1 MQIALAYPDPVETT
15 SLGRETVL
23 IAETLRGHGADV
35 HLYQRP
41 GPARPGVV
49 QHTVGQALAPTSRLR
64 GAVALGR
71 WAGAASGAIR
81 RDRPQYDI
89 VCVVG
94 SAGWE
99 HDLVRVHAVIRA
111 EQHRWPERGGRDARA
126 ARARA
131 ALAPVLRP
139 HIAVE
144 RSIQRLQ
151 FRPGRFTQALAVTDE
166 VAEDL
171 VQVLHVDSARIEVIP
186 CLIDYEKFAAV
197 PDRARIDEGSPQTL
211 LFIGNDFARKGLAS
225 AIRALPELRSDLRLV
240 VVGGDDPA
248 PFRRLAVELG
258 VADRVEFAGATTTPE
273 RFYAH
278 ATALLAPTTE
288 DVWGMALVE
297 AMTAGVPVIASSAA
311 GAGPLVEQAG
321 AGILID
327 VADIAGLVRAIER
340 IVDDPVAAA
349 AMGDAGRRT
358 AAAFQQSATNALARA
373 FEPRERGR

>member
-1 MQIALAYPDPVETT
+1 
-15 SLGRETVL
+15 
-23 IAETLRGHGADV
+23 
-35 HLYQRP
+35 
-41 GPARPGVV
+41 
-49 QHTVGQALAPTSRLR
+49 LAP
-64 GAVALGR
+64 A
-71 WAGAASGAIR
+71 
-81 RDRPQYDI
+81 
-89 VCVVG
+89 
-94 SAGWE
+94 
-99 HDLVRVHAVIRA
+99 
-111 EQHRWPERGGRDARA
+111 
-126 ARARA
+126 
-131 ALAPVLRP
+131 LRP

-151 FRPGRFTQALAVTDE
+151 FRPGRFTRALAVTDE

-171 VQVLHVDSARIEVIP
+171 VQVLHLDPARIEVIP
-186 CLIDYEKFAAV
+186 CLIDYEKFAAA
-197 PDRARIDEGSPQTL
+197 PDTARVDESSAHAL

-225 AIRALPELRSDLRLV
+225 AIRALPELRTDLRLV

-273 RFYAH
+273 RFYEQ
-278 ATALLAPTTE
+278 ATVLLAPTTE

-297 AMTAGVPVIASSAA
+297 AMAAGVPTIASSAA

-321 AGILID
+321 AGIVID

-340 IVDDPVAAA
+340 IVDDPLTAA

-358 AAAFQQSATNALARA
+358 AAAFHRSATNALIRA